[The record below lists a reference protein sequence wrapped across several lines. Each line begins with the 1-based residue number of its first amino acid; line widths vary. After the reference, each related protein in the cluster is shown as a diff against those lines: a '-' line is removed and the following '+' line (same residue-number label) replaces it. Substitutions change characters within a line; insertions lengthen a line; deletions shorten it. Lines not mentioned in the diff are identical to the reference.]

1 MILLALDRRLVLG
14 LVVAVLLEARLA
26 PTTA

>member
-14 LVVAVLLEARLA
+14 LVVAVLLEARLE
-26 PTTA
+26 PTSA